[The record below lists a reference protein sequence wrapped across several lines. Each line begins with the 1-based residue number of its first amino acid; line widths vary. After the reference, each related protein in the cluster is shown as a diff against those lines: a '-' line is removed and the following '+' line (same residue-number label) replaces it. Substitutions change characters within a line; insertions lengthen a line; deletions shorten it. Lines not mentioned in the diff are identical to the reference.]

1 MDKPIPY
8 KNNLCPVKI
17 ISPKTDK
24 SCFFGYYDLKAYD
37 DSDRYHLC
45 NMANFEDRLQTPD
58 DILELGV
65 IDLDNGNFEKIDET
79 KSWNFQQGAML
90 QWSRCEKDVV
100 FYNVYENGEYMTVKK
115 NIKTGAKSYCPACAN
130 ISRDG
135 KYGLKVNFMRIFD
148 FRPGYGYCNTKD
160 PYFDIAQPENDGVFL
175 VDIEKGT
182 EKLILTYPDM
192 VKAIGVSGL
201 EGDKFVVNH
210 ITFNPKGDR
219 FMLLLRNFP
228 EEGKTWGTALIVSD
242 LEGNMKSYMGLSL
255 YSHYDWMGDYDLFG
269 FCKHD
274 DVNDLFNVNINTEE
288 WTRIANHGL
297 TNRDSHC
304 WFTKDKSM
312 FIGDTYPD
320 KEGYRQ
326 IYLYDFK
333 KEEYTKLI
341 DAYSPWHPSKITDIR
356 TDLHN
361 RFNTKETKISYDT
374 VQNGKREIAELDFEA
389 FKR

>member
-1 MDKPIPY
+1 MDRPIPY
-8 KNNLCPVKI
+8 KNNLCSVKI

-37 DSDRYHLC
+37 GSDRYHLC
-45 NMANFEDRLQTPD
+45 NIADFEDRMQGPD
-58 DILELGV
+58 DVLQLGV

-90 QWSRCEKDVV
+90 QWSRAEKDVV
-100 FYNVYENGEYMTVKK
+100 FYNVYENGEYLTVKK
-115 NIKTGAKSYCPACAN
+115 NVKTGAKSYCPACAN

-135 KYGLKVNFMRIFD
+135 QYGLKVNFMRIFD
-148 FRPGYGYCNTKD
+148 FRPGYRYCNTKD

-192 VKAIGVSGL
+192 VKAIGVAGL

-210 ITFNPKGDR
+210 ITFNPVGDK

-228 EEGKTWGTALIVSD
+228 EEGKRWGTALIVSD
-242 LEGNMKSYMGLSL
+242 LEGNMKSLNGLSM

-304 WFTKDKSM
+304 WFTKDNSM

-320 KEGYRQ
+320 INGYRQ